1 MGGWT
6 NPSIAGGG
14 TLTGDVTIT
23 GDLTVQGTTASVVNQ
38 TISGTVIIDVD
49 NAEALLVRK
58 DGDAGDIL
66 VINTLTENHALN
78 STIDAATGNETALTL
93 AYTVNKATS
102 GDDTGLLIS
111 LTDTASPGTSRLLD
125 LHVGGA
131 TQFFVDRNGLVQFEG
146 QVRGANANAPTML
159 DEAASATNPTLIPN
173 LANTTTGIGGA
184 SGEVS
189 LITGGVEA
197 VRIDSNQD
205 VGIGTTPVT
214 GSQLVLPQEN
224 DAVTP
229 TLSFGDGD
237 TGFYEAADDEL
248 RVSVGGTPRW
258 TFLVS
263 GFQSNGTS
271 GPLILDQTS
280 AATTVTIV
288 ANRTV
293 TNTGVGGITGQISL
307 IVGGAESINMS
318 VSSLIMETKFDA
330 GDNAAGNVGAWTS
343 VLSAVA
349 TISSSAAATLTASS
363 LIPAGCHLL
372 GLTARITTG
381 FGTSTGLTDFDVGD
395 GSDPDRWGRTMAITS
410 GTTLDLTDA
419 TAASSGDF
427 AAANDVV
434 LTAFGGNFDGTGV
447 IELIAHYITLT
458 APTG

>member
-6 NPSIAGGG
+6 NPSVAGGG
-14 TLTGDVTIT
+14 TIT
-23 GDLTVQGTTASVVNQ
+23 GDLTVTGNLTVQGVTTSTVNQ
-38 TISGTVIIDVD
+38 TISGIVIIDVD
-49 NAEALLVRK
+49 NTEAFLVRK

-78 STIDAATGNETALTL
+78 STIDAATGNEVALSL
-93 AYTVNKATS
+93 NYTVNKATS
-102 GDDTGLLIS
+102 GNDTGLLIS
-111 LTDTASPGTSRLLD
+111 MTDTASPGASRLLD

-131 TQFFVDRNGLVQFEG
+131 TQFFVDRNGLVQFEN
-146 QVRGANANAPTML
+146 QVRGADANGPTIL

-197 VRIDSNQD
+197 IRIDANQD

-214 GSQLVLPQEN
+214 GCQLLLPSEN

-229 TLSFGDGD
+229 TLAFGDGSN
-237 TGFYEAADDEL
+237 GFYLGAANEL
-248 RVSVGGTPRW
+248 RVTVGGVHRW
-258 TFLVS
+258 TWVADRLLAEDAFGPFLLNEVS
-263 GFQSNGTS
+263 SATNATI
-271 GPLILDQTS
+271 GP
-280 AATTVTIV
+280 
-288 ANRTV
+288 NRGDL
-293 TNTGVGGITGQISL
+293 NTGI
-307 IVGGAESINMS
+307 GGAIGELSLMITDDEAINISESTNL
-318 VSSLIMETKFDA
+318 VETKFDA

-349 TISSSAAATLTASS
+349 TLTSVADTKLTAVF
-363 LIPAGCHLL
+363 LIPAGSHLL
-372 GLTARITTG
+372 GLTARITTS

-395 GSDPDRWGRTMAITS
+395 GTDIDRWANSLAITA
-410 GTTLDLTDA
+410 GTTLDLTNA
-419 TAASSGDF
+419 TAAFSGDF

-434 LTAFGGNFDGTGV
+434 LTANGGNFDTTGV